1 MMPTVVAARVMTMV
15 PAVVATRVVTMM
27 AAEMNARMVTAP
39 VTSKVPAAMATVAAS
54 MVVVSAYLAS
64 RANTTLKWH
73 QREITRP
80 RQVLRQNRRGL
91 SGV

>member
-27 AAEMNARMVTAP
+27 AAEMNARLVTAP

-54 MVVVSAYLAS
+54 ICVGRHSPD
-64 RANTTLKWH
+64 R
-73 QREITRP
+73 
-80 RQVLRQNRRGL
+80 
-91 SGV
+91 